1 MITFKDVSAS
11 YPRRGLVL
19 QGLNFHIGKGE
30 FVFLTGS
37 SGSGKSTLLKLIYQ
51 ELKPSSGEVVVANFS
66 SRKIR
71 NRQVPYL
78 RRKLG
83 IVFQDF
89 GLLENRTAG
98 ENVAFAL
105 EVTGVPRSFM
115 RNRVSKVL
123 TQLGL
128 AGKAHCYPQEL
139 SGGEQQRVAIA
150 RALAGEPHVL
160 IADEPTGNLDPAI
173 SREIMRLM
181 VDINAMGTA
190 VIVATHNYGLLSGRD
205 NFRRIHLANSGII
218 FDGPCLNFD
227 PQNAAG

>member
-1 MITFKDVSAS
+1 MITFKDVSAG
-11 YPRRGLVL
+11 YRRRGLVL

-51 ELKPSSGEVVVANFS
+51 ELKPSSGEVIVA
-66 SRKIR
+66 
-71 NRQVPYL
+71 YL

-89 GLLENRTAG
+89 GLLDNRTAG

-105 EVTGVPRSFM
+105 EVTGIPRSFI

-128 AGKAHCYPQEL
+128 AGKAHCHPQEL

-181 VDINAMGTA
+181 VDINTMGTA
-190 VIVATHNYGLLSGRD
+190 VIVATHNYGLLAGRD

-227 PQNAAG
+227 PQNVAG